1 MKSFNKNQQQKIV
14 EVKWSPQQVSVLT
27 GKLLWMIL
35 GAVHLYRQP
44 YPQLLKKMQAQIQ
57 TET

>member
-35 GAVHLYRQP
+35 DAVHLYWQP
-44 YPQLLKKMQAQIQ
+44 YSKLLKKMQAQIQ